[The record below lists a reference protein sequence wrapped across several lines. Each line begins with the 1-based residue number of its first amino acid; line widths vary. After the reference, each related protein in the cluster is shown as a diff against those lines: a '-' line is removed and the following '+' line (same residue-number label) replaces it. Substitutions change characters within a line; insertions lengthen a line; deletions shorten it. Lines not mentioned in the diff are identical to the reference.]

1 MLESMF
7 LIMVFIAV
15 TLLIFAMVVPV
26 FGEGK
31 RTRKRLK
38 QRLREIEH
46 EVDYEKTVNLLRE
59 KYLKELPPI
68 ERWFE
73 ALPGVPHLTSILR
86 ESGSKTTSYRFVTT
100 SLMLAVA
107 LFLISLFLLGVWW
120 LSFIIAAMG
129 VLLMFVK
136 LLRDRGLY
144 RSKFEEQLPDALD
157 IMKRALQAGHPFTET
172 LNLVANE
179 MPDPIAK
186 QFGIT
191 FNDLNYGSDLRP
203 AMLGL
208 LDRVP
213 SVTVMGVVTAILV
226 QKETG
231 GNLAEILENISKVIR
246 GRYRFHR
253 KVRTL
258 SAEGRMSAWVLIL
271 VPFMLFIVISLTS
284 PTYLTTL
291 TDSEMGRN
299 LILWAFIFMI
309 IGIFW
314 IRKVIRIDV

>member
-1 MLESMF
+1 
-7 LIMVFIAV
+7 
-15 TLLIFAMVVPV
+15 
-26 FGEGK
+26 
-31 RTRKRLK
+31 
-38 QRLREIEH
+38 LREIEH
-46 EVDYEKTVNLLRE
+46 EIDYERTVNLLRE
-59 KYLKELPPI
+59 KYLKELSPT

-73 ALPGVPHLTSILR
+73 SLPGVPHLSSVLR
-86 ESGSKTTSYRFVTT
+86 EAGSKMTSLRFVST
-100 SLMLAVA
+100 SLMLAAA
-107 LFLISLFLLGVWW
+107 LFLISWFLFGVWW
-120 LSFIIAAMG
+120 LSLIIG
-129 VLLMFVK
+129 VFGAFLIYAK
-136 LLRDRGLY
+136 LLRDRSLY
-144 RSKFEEQLPDALD
+144 LSKFEEQLPDALD

-172 LNLVANE
+172 LHLVANE

-191 FNDLNYGSDLRP
+191 FNDLNYGTDLRP

-231 GNLAEILENISKVIR
+231 GNLAEILDNISRVIR

-253 KVRTL
+253 KVKTL
-258 SAEGRMSAWVLIL
+258 SAEGRLSAWVLIL
-271 VPFMLFIVISLTS
+271 VPFMLFLVISLTT

-291 TDSEMGRN
+291 TDSELGRT
-299 LILWAFIFMI
+299 LIIWAFVFMV

-314 IRKVIRIDV
+314 IRKIIRIDV